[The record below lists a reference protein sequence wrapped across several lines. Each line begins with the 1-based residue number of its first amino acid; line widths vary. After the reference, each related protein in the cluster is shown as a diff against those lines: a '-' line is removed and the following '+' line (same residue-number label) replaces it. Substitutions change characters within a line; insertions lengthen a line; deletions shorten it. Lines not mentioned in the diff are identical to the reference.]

1 MSGHRE
7 LRLESARSA
16 HLLLTLTALCLAGN
30 YVIARSVHGEIPPVG
45 LSFWRWA
52 IGALFLAPF
61 VLSRI
66 RERRAAYRANLSVL
80 VLLGCMVVGSTTVL
94 FVALN
99 FTTALNV
106 SLINAVQP
114 VLTVLLAVV
123 FLQDHITKVRVLG
136 IFTALLGVV
145 IMLSMGDWAV
155 LTNLRFNV
163 GDLIALA
170 AMFGLASYAL
180 NLRKL
185 PTELSA
191 VESLFGITVAGS
203 LMLLPFYVLE
213 SMFYATVPVRASTVT
228 VVVELALLVSVFG
241 NLMWNL
247 GNQIIG
253 PSRAAIFINLIPLFG
268 AILAI
273 AFLGEEIFVYHLAG
287 AVMICMGVWL
297 VMRDRLRS

>member
-1 MSGHRE
+1 M
-7 LRLESARSA
+7 RLETARSA
-16 HLLLTLTALCLAGN
+16 HILLTLTALCLAGN

-61 VLSRI
+61 VMLKVG
-66 RERRAAYRANLSVL
+66 ELGAAFRVNVNVFA
-80 VLLGCMVVGSTTVL
+80 LLGSMVVGSTTIL
-94 FVALN
+94 FIALN

-123 FLQDHITKVRVLG
+123 FLKDRVTKVRILG
-136 IFTALLGVV
+136 IFSALLGVV

-155 LTNLRFNV
+155 LTNLQFNV
-163 GDLIALA
+163 GDLLALA
-170 AMFGLASYAL
+170 AIFGLASYAL

-185 PTELSA
+185 PKELSV

-203 LMLLPFYVLE
+203 LMLLPFYIVE
-213 SMFYATVPVRASTVT
+213 SMFYATVPVSTSTVI

-247 GNQIIG
+247 GNKIIG

-268 AILAI
+268 AILAV
-273 AFLGEEIFVYHLAG
+273 AFLGEKIFIYHLVG
-287 AVMICMGVWL
+287 ALMICLGVWL
-297 VMRDRLRS
+297 VMRNRLRPEI

>member
-1 MSGHRE
+1 M
-7 LRLESARSA
+7 RLETARSA
-16 HLLLTLTALCLAGN
+16 HILLTLTALCLAGN

-61 VLSRI
+61 VMLKVG
-66 RERRAAYRANLSVL
+66 ELGAAFRVNVNVFA
-80 VLLGCMVVGSTTVL
+80 LLGSMVVGSTTIL
-94 FVALN
+94 FIALN

-123 FLQDHITKVRVLG
+123 FLKDRVTKVRILG
-136 IFTALLGVV
+136 IFSALLGVV

-155 LTNLRFNV
+155 LTNLQFNV
-163 GDLIALA
+163 GDLLALA
-170 AMFGLASYAL
+170 AIFGLASYAL

-185 PTELSA
+185 PNELSV

-203 LMLLPFYVLE
+203 LMLLPFYIVE
-213 SMFYATVPVRASTVT
+213 SMFYATVPVSTSTVI

-247 GNQIIG
+247 GNKIIG

-268 AILAI
+268 AILAV
-273 AFLGEEIFVYHLAG
+273 AFLGEKIFIYHLVG
-287 AVMICMGVWL
+287 ALMICLGVWL
-297 VMRDRLRS
+297 VMRNRLRPEI

>member
-1 MSGHRE
+1 MK
-7 LRLESARSA
+7 LESSRSA
-16 HLLLTLTALCLAGN
+16 YILLTLTALCLAGN

-61 VLSRI
+61 VLPRI
-66 RERRAAYRANLSVL
+66 SELRASYRANLTVL
-80 VLLGCMVVGSTTVL
+80 TQLGCMVVGSTTIL
-94 FVALN
+94 FIALN

-114 VLTVLLAVV
+114 VLTAVLAVV
-123 FLQDHITKVRVLG
+123 FLKERVTRVGILG
-136 IFTALLGVV
+136 TFSALLGVV
-145 IMLSMGDWAV
+145 VMLTQGNWAV
-155 LTNLRFNV
+155 LANLNFNV

-185 PTELSA
+185 SKELSA
-191 VESLFGITVAGS
+191 VESLFGITVAGC
-203 LMLLPFYVLE
+203 LMLLPFYILE
-213 SMFYATVPVRASTVT
+213 IVFYESTPIRASTLIVL
-228 VVVELALLVSVFG
+228 VELALLVSVFG

-253 PSRAAIFINLIPLFG
+253 PSRAALFINLIPLFG

-273 AFLGEEIFVYHLAG
+273 TFLGEDIFIYHLVG
-287 AVMICMGVWL
+287 ALLICLGVWL
-297 VMRDRLRS
+297 VMRNLLRPEK

>member
-1 MSGHRE
+1 M
-7 LRLESARSA
+7 
-16 HLLLTLTALCLAGN
+16 
-30 YVIARSVHGEIPPVG
+30 I
-45 LSFWRWA
+45 
-52 IGALFLAPF
+52 
-61 VLSRI
+61 
-66 RERRAAYRANLSVL
+66 
-80 VLLGCMVVGSTTVL
+80 VGSTTIL

-123 FLQDHITKVRVLG
+123 FLKGRVTKGGVLG
-136 IFTALLGVV
+136 IFSALLGVV
-145 IMLSMGDWAV
+145 IMLSMADWAV
-155 LTNLRFNV
+155 LTNLQFNV

-170 AMFGLASYAL
+170 AIFGLASYAL

-185 PTELSA
+185 PKELSV

-203 LMLLPFYVLE
+203 LMLLPFYILE
-213 SMFYATVPVRASTVT
+213 SMFYATVPVCASTVIA
-228 VVVELALLVSVFG
+228 VVELALLVSVFG

-253 PSRAAIFINLIPLFG
+253 ASRAAIFINLIPLFG

-273 AFLGEEIFVYHLAG
+273 TFLGEKIFVYHLAG

>member
-1 MSGHRE
+1 MYGR
-7 LRLESARSA
+7 RKFRPESARSA
-16 HLLLTLTALCLAGN
+16 YLLLTLTALCLAGN

-52 IGALFLAPF
+52 IGAIFLAPF
-61 VLSRI
+61 VLPKI
-66 RERRAAYRANLSVL
+66 GELEAIYRLNLRVL
-80 VLLGCMVVGSTTVL
+80 TLLGSMVVGSTTIL
-94 FVALN
+94 FIALN

-114 VLTVLLAVV
+114 VLTVLLAVI
-123 FLQDHITKVRVLG
+123 FLQDRITTVKLLG
-136 IFTALLGVV
+136 IFSALVGVV
-145 IMLSMGDWAV
+145 IMLAKGDWAV
-155 LTNLRFNV
+155 LEKLQFNA
-163 GDLIALA
+163 GDMIALT

-185 PTELSA
+185 SQELSA

-203 LMLLPFYVLE
+203 LMLLPFYILE
-213 SMFYATVPVRASTVT
+213 SMFYATVSVRASTVI
-228 VVVELALLVSVFG
+228 VLVELALLVSVFG

-253 PSRAAIFINLIPLFG
+253 PGRAAIFINLIPLFG

-273 AFLGEEIFVYHLAG
+273 TFLGERIFVYHLLG
-287 AVMICMGVWL
+287 AVMICAGVWL
-297 VMRDRLRS
+297 VMRSRAT

>member
-1 MSGHRE
+1 M
-7 LRLESARSA
+7 
-16 HLLLTLTALCLAGN
+16 LTLTALCLAGN
-30 YVIARSVHGEIPPVG
+30 YVIARSVHGEIPPLG
-45 LSFWRWA
+45 LSFWRWT

-61 VLSRI
+61 VLPRI
-66 RERRAAYRANLSVL
+66 RELGVAYRANLSVL
-80 VLLGCMVVGSTTVL
+80 MLLGCMVVGSTSVL

-114 VLTVLLAVV
+114 VLTGLLAVV
-123 FLQDHITKVRVLG
+123 FLQDRITKVRVLG
-136 IFTALLGVV
+136 IFSALLGVV

-163 GDLIALA
+163 GDLFALA

-185 PTELSA
+185 PQELSV

-213 SMFYATVPVRASTVT
+213 SMFYATVPVRASTVF
-228 VVVELALLVSVFG
+228 VLFELALLVSVFG

-253 PSRAAIFINLIPLFG
+253 PNRAAIFINLIPFFG

-273 AFLGEEIFVYHLAG
+273 VFLGEKIFIYHLAG
-287 AVMICMGVWL
+287 AVMICLGVWL
-297 VMRDRLRS
+297 VMGRRVRPGI

>member
-1 MSGHRE
+1 M
-7 LRLESARSA
+7 RLETARSA
-16 HLLLTLTALCLAGN
+16 HILLTLTALCLAGN

-61 VLSRI
+61 VLLKVG
-66 RERRAAYRANLSVL
+66 ELGAAFRVNVNVFA
-80 VLLGCMVVGSTTVL
+80 LLGSMVVGSTTIL
-94 FVALN
+94 FIALN

-123 FLQDHITKVRVLG
+123 FLKDRVTKVRILG
-136 IFTALLGVV
+136 IFSALLGVV

-155 LTNLRFNV
+155 LTNLQFNV
-163 GDLIALA
+163 GDLLALA
-170 AMFGLASYAL
+170 AIFGLASYAL

-185 PTELSA
+185 PKELSV

-203 LMLLPFYVLE
+203 LMLLPFYIVE
-213 SMFYATVPVRASTVT
+213 SMFYATVPVSTSTVI

-247 GNQIIG
+247 GNKIIG

-268 AILAI
+268 AILAV
-273 AFLGEEIFVYHLAG
+273 AFLGEKIFIYHLVG
-287 AVMICMGVWL
+287 ALMICLGVWL
-297 VMRDRLRS
+297 VMRNRLRPEI